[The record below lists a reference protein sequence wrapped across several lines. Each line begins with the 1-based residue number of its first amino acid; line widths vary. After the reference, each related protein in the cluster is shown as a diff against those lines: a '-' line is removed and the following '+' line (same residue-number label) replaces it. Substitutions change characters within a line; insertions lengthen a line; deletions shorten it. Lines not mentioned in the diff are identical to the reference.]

1 MKALLAAIK
10 PALQEGLPAIKN
22 RDIYITEDIRLIR
35 STGGYPA
42 IGIKDGFTNFTTLAS
57 DQEEL
62 EMTVTLAAYVQ
73 LFKPEAGI
81 MGDNSQKG
89 VLEVA
94 KDIKDLLKN
103 NDLGGL
109 VESALPVSIGAS
121 ELLTDGN
128 LVIMMAPVTMKYTR
142 YDEIN

>member
-1 MKALLAAIK
+1 MKELLVAIK
-10 PALQEGLPAIKN
+10 AALQGGLPAIKN
-22 RDIYITEDIRLIR
+22 RDTYITEDIRLIR

-42 IGIKDGFTNFTTLAS
+42 IGIKDGNTNITTLAS

-94 KDIKDLLKN
+94 KDIKVLLRHHY
-103 NDLGGL
+103 LGGL
-109 VESALPVSIGAS
+109 VESAQPVSIGAS
-121 ELLTDGN
+121 EFLTDGN
-128 LVIMMAPVTMKYTR
+128 LAIMMATVIMRYTR
-142 YDEIN
+142 YDEN

>member
-1 MKALLAAIK
+1 MKDLLAAIK
-10 PALQEGLPAIKN
+10 AALQEGLPAIKN

-42 IGIKDGFTNFTTLAS
+42 IGIKDGNTNITTLAS

-94 KDIKDLLKN
+94 KDIKALLKN
-103 NDLGGL
+103 NNLGGL

-121 ELLTDGN
+121 ELLSTET
-128 LVIMMAPVTMKYTR
+128 LAITMVTVTMRYTR
-142 YDEIN
+142 YDEN